1 MNPVRTERA
10 TMAIFDDFGG
20 TFKGLLGQV
29 NALSIPDLLEP
40 VLNKSSVG
48 GLQGLVNRLETQGF
62 ADRVQDWAHRGHSSP
77 ISAGEVRSALK
88 AEEVGQIARAV
99 GLTAESTLLLLA
111 ENLPAAVDAASQNG
125 NVVVHGMPN
134 IAKAM

>member
-1 MNPVRTERA
+1 
-10 TMAIFDDFGG
+10 MAIFDDFGG

-29 NALSIPDLLEP
+29 NARAIPDLLEP

-62 ADRVQDWAHRGHSSP
+62 ADRVQDWAHHGQSSP

-99 GLTAESTLLLLA
+99 GLTPESTLSLLA
-111 ENLPAAVDAASQNG
+111 DNLPAAVDAASQNG
-125 NVVVHGMPN
+125 NVVVHGVPN